1 MEGPN
6 VKSTSNVQPRFSRC
20 PLTSET
26 VSPTNVG
33 VSPETAIVAALAGRS
48 LALVGMMG
56 AGKSTIG
63 RRLAARLG
71 MRFVDADA
79 EIELAA
85 GMSIPEIFETH
96 GEPHFRDGEARVIAR
111 LLNGGPI
118 VLATGGGA
126 VLREETRA
134 RLCERA
140 VSIWLKA
147 DAEVILRRVRRRA
160 DRPLLQ
166 TGDAAA
172 TIERLIAEREPIY
185 QLANITVV
193 SRDAPYERIVDECIG
208 LLHLGLCRGETT
220 AKNPDEGF
228 NTTQ

>member
-1 MEGPN
+1 M
-6 VKSTSNVQPRFSRC
+6 
-20 PLTSET
+20 TSET
-26 VSPTNVG
+26 VSPASFG
-33 VSPETAIVAALAGRS
+33 ASPETAVVAALAGRS

-63 RRLAARLG
+63 RRLAARLR

-85 GMSIPEIFETH
+85 GMPIPEIFETH

-134 RLCERA
+134 RLSERA

-166 TGDAAA
+166 TADPAA
-172 TIERLIAEREPIY
+172 TIKRLIAEREPIY
-185 QLANITVV
+185 QQADITVA
-193 SRDAPYERIVDECIG
+193 SRDVPYEWIVDECIG
-208 LLHLGLCRGETT
+208 LLHRRLCRGETT
-220 AKNPDEGF
+220 APKPGE
-228 NTTQ
+228 TR

>member
-1 MEGPN
+1 M
-6 VKSTSNVQPRFSRC
+6 
-20 PLTSET
+20 TSET
-26 VSPTNVG
+26 VSPASFG
-33 VSPETAIVAALAGRS
+33 KSPETAVVAALAGRS

-63 RRLAARLG
+63 RRLAARLR

-85 GMSIPEIFETH
+85 GMPIPEIFDTH

-134 RLCERA
+134 RLSERA

-166 TGDAAA
+166 TADPAE
-172 TIERLIAEREPIY
+172 TIKRLIAEREPIY
-185 QLANITVV
+185 QQADITVA
-193 SRDAPYERIVDECIG
+193 SRDVPYEWIVDECIG
-208 LLHLGLCRGETT
+208 LLHRRLCRGETT
-220 AKNPDEGF
+220 APKPGE
-228 NTTQ
+228 TR

>member
-1 MEGPN
+1 M
-6 VKSTSNVQPRFSRC
+6 
-20 PLTSET
+20 TSET
-26 VSPTNVG
+26 VSPASFG
-33 VSPETAIVAALAGRS
+33 ASPETVVVAALAGRS

-63 RRLAARLG
+63 RRLAARLR

-85 GMSIPEIFETH
+85 GMPIPEIFETH

-134 RLCERA
+134 RLSERA

-166 TGDAAA
+166 TADPAA
-172 TIERLIAEREPIY
+172 TIKRLIAEREPIY
-185 QLANITVV
+185 QQADITVA
-193 SRDAPYERIVDECIG
+193 SRDVPYEWIVDECIG
-208 LLHLGLCRGETT
+208 LLHRRLCRGETT
-220 AKNPDEGF
+220 APKPGE
-228 NTTQ
+228 TR

>member
-1 MEGPN
+1 M
-6 VKSTSNVQPRFSRC
+6 
-20 PLTSET
+20 TSET
-26 VSPTNVG
+26 VSPASFGT
-33 VSPETAIVAALAGRS
+33 SPENAVVAALAGRS

-134 RLCERA
+134 RLSERA

-166 TGDAAA
+166 TADPAA
-172 TIERLIAEREPIY
+172 TIKRLIAEREPIY
-185 QLANITVV
+185 GQADITVA
-193 SRDAPYERIVDECIG
+193 SRDVPYEWIVDECIG
-208 LLHLGLCRGETT
+208 LLHRRLCRGKTT
-220 AKNPDEGF
+220 APKSGE
-228 NTTQ
+228 TR